1 MTALSADARAEISPG
16 TLFRELDGEAVLLNL
31 ESGHYY
37 GLDEV
42 GTRILSLLVDGQTL
56 QQVHTALLVE
66 YEVTSEQLW
75 GDIVRLVM
83 ELQAEGLVVVHDP
96 ENSSTC

>member
-42 GTRILSLLVDGQTL
+42 GTRILSLLVDG
-56 QQVHTALLVE
+56 
-66 YEVTSEQLW
+66 
-75 GDIVRLVM
+75 
-83 ELQAEGLVVVHDP
+83 
-96 ENSSTC
+96 